1 MFRPK
6 SYSMKIWRIKDGTK
20 PFYMKGYRLAQKP
33 GVGFVTSTLK
43 SQGKLSS
50 VQVVGGPLLELS
62 DPLHG
67 YTTRQIHRK
76 FCEYYDSNEVIDV
89 FVPKDFNPL
98 WRIN

>member
-1 MFRPK
+1 
-6 SYSMKIWRIKDGTK
+6 
-20 PFYMKGYRLAQKP
+20 MKGYRLAQKTTA
-33 GVGFVTSTLK
+33 GFVVETLK

-50 VQVVGGPLLELS
+50 VQVVGGPLLQLT

-89 FVPKDFNPL
+89 FIPKDFNPL